1 MEFELMR
8 LFIVAIM
15 ALAFGMGT
23 VACDKKSGTAT
34 SSAKSD
40 KKSDDKKKDDKKKDD
55 KKDDK
60 KKN

>member
-23 VACDKKSGTAT
+23 VACDKKSGSATAT
-34 SSAKSD
+34 GSASGA
-40 KKSDDKKKDDKKKDD
+40 SGAASGAASGSASGSASASQ
-55 KKDDK
+55 
-60 KKN
+60 

>member
-23 VACDKKSGTAT
+23 VACDKKSGSATAT
-34 SSAKSD
+34 GSASGA
-40 KKSDDKKKDDKKKDD
+40 SAASGAASGSASGSASASQ
-55 KKDDK
+55 
-60 KKN
+60 

>member
-1 MEFELMR
+1 MR

-34 SSAKSD
+34 SSAKSGKTD
-40 KKSDDKKKDDKKKDD
+40 KGDKGKTDKGD
-55 KKDDK
+55 KGKTDK
-60 KKN
+60 AGKTK